1 MRPSAGPPPTP
12 EGRGRHESE
21 HRWPGR
27 RRQPPVRD
35 HAAPRPIPDP
45 ISHQY
50 PQPPRHAI
58 GQQCANSSADSVRQ
72 SSVVTYAVRCAVC
85 RRRPSDIQ
93 SRQCASAVNFV
104 ENPPACCFCRLRHAP
119 SGPVRLSPEK
129 SGTIVSEVT
138 RKLRKLRVRVG
149 GLRPSG
155 EAARGCSPRCC
166 RTGKP
171 ACHRIPS
178 GTRRIWASCWK
189 AGLLSRERPC
199 NGA

>member
-1 MRPSAGPPPTP
+1 MPVRRRAGGSGGGMRPSAGPPPTP

-119 SGPVRLSPEK
+119 SGPVRQNGPWWS
-129 SGTIVSEVT
+129 
-138 RKLRKLRVRVG
+138 
-149 GLRPSG
+149 LRPLD
-155 EAARGCSPRCC
+155 CSQPS
-166 RTGKP
+166 RTQG
-171 ACHRIPS
+171 
-178 GTRRIWASCWK
+178 
-189 AGLLSRERPC
+189 
-199 NGA
+199 